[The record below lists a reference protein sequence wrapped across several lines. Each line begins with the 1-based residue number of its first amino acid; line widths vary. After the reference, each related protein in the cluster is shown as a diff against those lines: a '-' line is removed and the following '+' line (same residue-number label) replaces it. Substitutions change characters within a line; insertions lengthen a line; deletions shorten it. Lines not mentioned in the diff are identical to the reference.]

1 MLSIIVPTLNEEV
14 HIKKTVLHLQY
25 LRKKGHEIIL
35 VDGGSKDNTIEIG
48 EELVDKIFISKPGR
62 ANQMNLGALNA
73 TGDVILFLHADTKL
87 PEDVDSI
94 IVDIANKGLV
104 WGYFR
109 LHLTGDRF
117 IYRVIEY
124 FINFRSKCSG
134 IATGDQG
141 LFITKDLFKLIE
153 GYPDIPLMEDIA
165 ICRLLKSYS
174 KPVQLKNY
182 LVSSSRRWEE
192 KGVFKT
198 IVLMWKLRL
207 QYWLGVAP
215 DKLAKMY
222 E

>member
-1 MLSIIVPTLNEEV
+1 
-14 HIKKTVLHLQY
+14 
-25 LRKKGHEIIL
+25 
-35 VDGGSKDNTIEIG
+35 
-48 EELVDKIFISKPGR
+48 
-62 ANQMNLGALNA
+62 
-73 TGDVILFLHADTKL
+73 
-87 PEDVDSI
+87 
-94 IVDIANKGLV
+94 
-104 WGYFR
+104 
-109 LHLTGDRF
+109 
-117 IYRVIEY
+117 
-124 FINFRSKCSG
+124 
-134 IATGDQG
+134 
-141 LFITKDLFKLIE
+141 
-153 GYPDIPLMEDIA
+153 MEDIA